1 MSNQEKQSQRDE
13 HNALA
18 AKEMTVVEHLA
29 ELRYRL
35 LIGLAGLVAGAVLG
49 WYGVGWVLDF
59 FASTVGQLVFF
70 NPAEAFM
77 TRVKIAVTLGTVVS
91 APIILSQIW
100 LFVMPALFPHE
111 RKMLVRYVPIA
122 LGLFVLGLFFGFFV
136 VYPLALRFFLGMGQ
150 DIDGAISVAE
160 HFSFFVSMVLPASL
174 AFQVPVILHVLGR
187 LGLINPLLL
196 QRRRRHVI
204 FWAVVLAAI
213 LTPSDG
219 ISLFLLA
226 LPLIGL
232 FEIGLMLARRA
243 TKARELAARES
254 SAGDPTLGGMD

>member
-1 MSNQEKQSQRDE
+1 MSNQGSQPRADE
-13 HNALA
+13 HDALV

-35 LIGLAGLVAGAVLG
+35 LIGLASLIGGGILG
-49 WYGVGWVLDF
+49 WYGVGWVLEF

-77 TRVKIAVTLGTVVS
+77 TRVKIAVTLGIVVA
-91 APIILSQIW
+91 APVILSQIW
-100 LFVMPALFPHE
+100 LFIMPALFPHE
-111 RKMLVRYVPIA
+111 RKILVRYVPIA

-136 VYPLALRFFLGMGQ
+136 VYPVALRFFLGIGQ
-150 DIDGAISVAE
+150 DMAGAISVAD
-160 HFSFFVSMVLPASL
+160 HFTFFVSMVLPPGL
-174 AFQVPVILHVLGR
+174 AFQVPVVLHVMGR
-187 LGLINPLLL
+187 LGLMNPLLL

-204 FWAVVLAAI
+204 FWSVVLAAM

-226 LPLIGL
+226 VPLIVL

-243 TKARELAARES
+243 AKERES
-254 SAGDPTLGGMD
+254 AKRRSNGDDPPMGEMG

>member
-1 MSNQEKQSQRDE
+1 MANHGKQPQTDE
-13 HNALA
+13 YSALA

-35 LIGLAGLVAGAVLG
+35 LISLASLVGGGILG
-49 WYGVGWVLDF
+49 WYGVGWVLSF

-70 NPAEAFM
+70 HPAEAFM
-77 TRVKIAVTLGTVVS
+77 TRIKIAITLGIIVA
-91 APIILSQIW
+91 APVILSQIW
-100 LFVMPALFPHE
+100 LFVMPALFPNE

-136 VYPLALRFFLGMGQ
+136 IYPVALHFFLGVGQ
-150 DIDGAISVAE
+150 DIAGAISVAE
-160 HFSFFVSMVLPASL
+160 HFFFFVSMILPPGL
-174 AFQVPVILHVLGR
+174 AFQVPIVLYVMGR

-196 QRRRRHVI
+196 ERRRRHVI
-204 FWAVVLAAI
+204 FWSVVLAAI

-219 ISLFLLA
+219 ISLFLLS

-243 TKARELAARES
+243 TKERELAKRPS
-254 SAGDPTLGGMD
+254 SDRDPTMGEMS